1 MEYYYLVWYNTLEDE
16 YLVLIKW
23 YTTKRMILIKRG
35 DNDDEE
41 RRVPLR
47 NIMYYILRRRHP
59 SDRTPLGL
67 NLARVRRVGHA
78 KSKLAVS
85 STLKRYTHNPI
96 HRRRRSGIALCAIPC
111 LNVGSGELVIINWF
125 KVYQLILYWIAYIN
139 ISVTDDLV
147 CSESHYHMS
156 IDVK

>member
-1 MEYYYLVWYNTLEDE
+1 MVGYNTLEDE

-47 NIMYYILRRRHP
+47 NIMYYILRRRRP

-85 STLKRYTHNPI
+85 STLKSI
-96 HRRRRSGIALCAIPC
+96 HTTPFTEEEGVALHFVPFHA
-111 LNVGSGELVIINWF
+111 
-125 KVYQLILYWIAYIN
+125 
-139 ISVTDDLV
+139 
-147 CSESHYHMS
+147 
-156 IDVK
+156 